1 MTRVMP
7 EVRTSVYI
15 VKEHDTLT
23 SIAMQKM
30 GTSDYFDLY
39 AQNYDVIGN
48 NPNNLK
54 VGMQLT
60 IPGLKYEAESD

>member
-39 AQNYDVIGN
+39 AQNYDVIG
-48 NPNNLK
+48 K
-54 VGMQLT
+54 I
-60 IPGLKYEAESD
+60 IPLSS